1 MVVSARTDA
10 AELKRRIDALRA
22 LNEMT
27 AERDNAI
34 VQRDQ
39 ARRDNRDL
47 QTQLRIVTNERDEA
61 RALGRCA

>member
-1 MVVSARTDA
+1 MNARTDA
-10 AELKRRIDALRA
+10 AELARRVTALRV

-34 VQRDQ
+34 MQRDEV
-39 ARRDNRDL
+39 RRENMRL
-47 QTQLRIVTNERDEA
+47 QTLLRIATNERDEA